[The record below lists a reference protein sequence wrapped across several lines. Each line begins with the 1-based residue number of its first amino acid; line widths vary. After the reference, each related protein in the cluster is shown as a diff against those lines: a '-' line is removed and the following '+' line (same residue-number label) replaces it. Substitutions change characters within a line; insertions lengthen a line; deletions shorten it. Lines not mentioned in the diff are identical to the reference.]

1 MDFRGCVGN
10 DFLAAYLYGK
20 MGTPFSEVRDEDPRM
35 ANIRPDS
42 ELSAKILELVRFAGL
57 SRVARALGLADAT
70 VARLAAGISV
80 SSGTV
85 AQAQQRFERA
95 ERAIALRP

>member
-1 MDFRGCVGN
+1 
-10 DFLAAYLYGK
+10 
-20 MGTPFSEVRDEDPRM
+20 M

-42 ELSAKILELVRFAGL
+42 DLSAKVTALVNHAGL
-57 SRVARALGLADAT
+57 SPVARALGLADAT

-85 AQAQQRFERA
+85 ALARQRFGQA
-95 ERAIALRP
+95 EAVIAAK